1 MTGENAVGVLYVACI
16 GAIVIAFGIGACEA
30 RVAVSSR
37 STDSSRAEGE
47 TLPRMH
53 AIPTDTTSGSVEHVR
68 GFRVFQ
74 AGDCTVWRFTDSVG
88 VHYLAEGRETKFSDT
103 HAVSCSVAR

>member
-1 MTGENAVGVLYVACI
+1 MAALGYGLFIVAVI
-16 GAIVIAFGIGACEA
+16 GATVIAEACEG
-30 RVAVSSR
+30 RVSVSSR
-37 STDSSRAEGE
+37 ASDSARAEGE

-53 AIPTDTTSGSVEHVR
+53 ATHISDSEPGSIEHVK

-88 VHYLAEGRETKFSDT
+88 THYLAEGWVKTNGMPF
-103 HAVSCSVAR
+103 ALSCAVAR